1 LSRNAGTSVPTRA
14 VAYLVF
20 AFLLLPIV
28 ALVVQAPWSELLE
41 QLGRDEVRNALTLSV
56 QTSVVSALLA
66 GLIGLPFARAMA
78 NDDRLTPVMRLAA
91 ILPIVLPPVV
101 GGTALLLALGRR
113 SLIGDWLHEAFGF
126 TFFGSPAAVVVAQTF
141 IALPFFVLVAEAGLR
156 AVDRR
161 FEDVAA
167 TLGAGS
173 GMVFRTV
180 TLPLAM
186 PSLAAGLLLAFAR
199 ALGEFGATITFAG
212 NLPGST
218 QTVPLAV
225 FIELQRE
232 PDAATAMSLLLLAI
246 SIATVAA
253 TRNRWWP
260 A

>member
-1 LSRNAGTSVPTRA
+1 MTPKRDTSPLTRA
-14 VAYLVF
+14 GAYLAL

-28 ALVVQAPWSELLE
+28 ALVARAPWSELPE
-41 QLGRDEVRNALTLSV
+41 RLGEEDVRAALVLSI
-56 QTSVVSALLA
+56 QTSITSALLA
-66 GLIGLPFARAMA
+66 ALLGLPLARAMA
-78 NDDRLTPVMRLAA
+78 NEDRFTTIMRLAA
-91 ILPIVLPPVV
+91 ILPIALPPVV

-113 SLIGDWLHEAFGF
+113 SSFGGWLHDVFGF

-141 IALPFFVLVAEAGLR
+141 IAMPFFVLVAEGGFR

-167 TLGAGS
+167 TLGAS
-173 GMVFRTV
+173 RWMAFRTI
-180 TLPLAM
+180 TFPLAGA
-186 PSLAAGLLLAFAR
+186 SLGAGLLLAFAR

-232 PDAATAMSLLLLAI
+232 PDAATALSLLLLAI
-246 SIATVAA
+246 TVAIVVV

>member
-1 LSRNAGTSVPTRA
+1 MRPPRKTSPVTRA
-14 VAYLVF
+14 GAYLALV
-20 AFLLLPIV
+20 FLLLPMV
-28 ALVVQAPWSELLE
+28 ALVVRAPWSELVE
-41 QLGRDEVRNALTLSV
+41 RLGEEDVRAALVLSI
-56 QTSVVSALLA
+56 QTSIVSALLA
-66 GLIGLPFARAMA
+66 ALLGLPLARAMA
-78 NDDRLTPVMRLAA
+78 NDDRFKNVMRLAA

-113 SLIGDWLHEAFGF
+113 SALGGWLDDVFGF

-141 IALPFFVLVAEAGLR
+141 IAMPFFVLVAEAGFR

-161 FEDVAA
+161 YEDVAA
-167 TLGAGS
+167 TLGAS
-173 GMVFRTV
+173 RSMAFRTV
-180 TLPLAM
+180 TLPLAGS
-186 PSLAAGLLLAFAR
+186 SLGAGLILAFAR

-232 PDAATAMSLLLLAI
+232 PDAATALSLLLLAI
-246 SIATVAA
+246 TIVIVAA

>member
-1 LSRNAGTSVPTRA
+1 MRPHRKTSPITRA
-14 VAYLVF
+14 GAYLAL
-20 AFLLLPIV
+20 AFLLLPMV
-28 ALVVQAPWSELLE
+28 ALVARAPWSELVE
-41 QLGRDEVRNALTLSV
+41 RLGEEDVRAALVLSI
-56 QTSVVSALLA
+56 QTSIVSALLA
-66 GLIGLPFARAMA
+66 ALLGLPLARAMA
-78 NDDRLTPVMRLAA
+78 NDDRFKNVMRLAA

-113 SLIGDWLHEAFGF
+113 SAFGGWLDDVFGF

-141 IALPFFVLVAEAGLR
+141 IAMPFFVLVAEAGFR

-161 FEDVAA
+161 YEDVAA
-167 TLGAGS
+167 TLGAS
-173 GMVFRTV
+173 RSLAFRTV
-180 TLPLAM
+180 TLPLAVS
-186 PSLAAGLLLAFAR
+186 SLGAGLILAFAR

-232 PDAATAMSLLLLAI
+232 PDAATALSLLLLAI
-246 SIATVAA
+246 TIAIVAA

>member
-1 LSRNAGTSVPTRA
+1 M
-14 VAYLVF
+14 
-20 AFLLLPIV
+20 V
-28 ALVVQAPWSELLE
+28 ALVVRAPWSELVE
-41 QLGRDEVRNALTLSV
+41 RLGEEDVRAALVLSI
-56 QTSVVSALLA
+56 QTSIVSALLA
-66 GLIGLPFARAMA
+66 ALLGLPLARAMA
-78 NDDRLTPVMRLAA
+78 NDDRFKNVMRLAA

-113 SLIGDWLHEAFGF
+113 SALGGWLDDVFGF

-141 IALPFFVLVAEAGLR
+141 IAMPFFVLVAEAGFR

-161 FEDVAA
+161 YEDVAA
-167 TLGAGS
+167 TLGAS
-173 GMVFRTV
+173 RSMAFRTV
-180 TLPLAM
+180 TLPLAGS
-186 PSLAAGLLLAFAR
+186 SLGAGLILAFAR

-232 PDAATAMSLLLLAI
+232 PDAATALSLLLLAI
-246 SIATVAA
+246 TIVIVAA